1 MGGEP
6 LGARKKRSQV
16 PFAGHAKRVFDY
28 VLRLPT
34 HAQNKPVFWA
44 QLPCNYPMPIRN
56 IKKRG
61 GRIVEYIR

>member
-28 VLRLPT
+28 VLRLPS
-34 HAQNKPVFWA
+34 HAQNKRLFCA
-44 QLPCNYPMPIRN
+44 HSLSFYPMPQWN
-56 IKKRG
+56 NEKLG
-61 GRIVEYIR
+61 GRDVEYIR